1 MSMKM
6 EYGHQEQCKRHT
18 RSSPALRISVMVVT
32 AVTATAISLFVS
44 FSLFLATLGYYRM
57 QPHYLSDSTAAPAY
71 EMSHPEIHA
80 APDESGH
87 SLKTGRSEAFESA
100 YPGGGN
106 AVLFRPVLEMTDR
119 HNDPLPRPFFHTASV
134 TPIAKTMRPLLAT
147 GFSASS
153 GDILFELASAAFP
166 DHRQVVS
173 GCPWLCDLL
182 YGIAM
187 RYGIPESALTMEVIQ
202 PSIMQQVTVTR
213 ITAFLTAAQ
222 TPEILYQAIEGALQ
236 GTGISI
242 IKRVLSDQRTLLQAY
257 YENTVCAELLC
268 IIPAQEFAYPGKLP
282 PAAPPADGLDAEG
295 LEDSGASSTAAN
307 PQDTLIQ
314 GDVSDAV
321 PDGPYENTPE
331 NDSETACPEGEVPI
345 TGYMAIILDDGGYGG
360 NELERVLNLDNRLTL
375 SILPDTPF
383 GREAA
388 ERGQEKGFEIMLHMP
403 MQSGTGTKN
412 RFPGEIQVTMTKE
425 QVQQRAREC
434 IAQYPEAV
442 GINNHTG
449 GLFTTYGEQMGWFL
463 EIAQEEG
470 MYFVDSRTVGNSR
483 AYDKAIEMG
492 IPCASRDIFLDHNNS
507 IAEVRKRFNELVAL
521 TKRNGWAVSI
531 GHFRPNTITVL
542 AEELPKLASQGVAL
556 IPMSEMVW

>member
-1 MSMKM
+1 M
-6 EYGHQEQCKRHT
+6 QTAHT
-18 RSSPALRISVMVVT
+18 FLARIAISVMVVT
-32 AVTATAISLFVS
+32 AVTATAISLLYLLSVP
-44 FSLFLATLGYYRM
+44 GY
-57 QPHYLSDSTAAPAY
+57 PGLLPDAAPLSVGQHRGAGIRND
-71 EMSHPEIHA
+71 HPEIHA

-87 SLKTGRSEAFESA
+87 SRNRPIEAFSA

-242 IKRVLSDQRTLLQAY
+242 IKRVLSDQRTLFQAY

-345 TGYMAIILDDGGYGG
+345 TGYMAIILDDGG
-360 NELERVLNLDNRLTL
+360 
-375 SILPDTPF
+375 
-383 GREAA
+383 
-388 ERGQEKGFEIMLHMP
+388 
-403 MQSGTGTKN
+403 
-412 RFPGEIQVTMTKE
+412 
-425 QVQQRAREC
+425 
-434 IAQYPEAV
+434 
-442 GINNHTG
+442 
-449 GLFTTYGEQMGWFL
+449 
-463 EIAQEEG
+463 
-470 MYFVDSRTVGNSR
+470 
-483 AYDKAIEMG
+483 
-492 IPCASRDIFLDHNNS
+492 
-507 IAEVRKRFNELVAL
+507 
-521 TKRNGWAVSI
+521 
-531 GHFRPNTITVL
+531 
-542 AEELPKLASQGVAL
+542 
-556 IPMSEMVW
+556 